1 VFRIHIV
8 KRLSHWEQHETQ
20 GNKTNKG
27 SKAKQQ
33 ERNANIAARN
43 AGHTQQWTTPSV
55 GSILI
60 SILTSITI
68 KVRVFKKHFKKTF
81 KNILDN
87 FEKLQINS
95 FDSVT
100 V

>member
-1 VFRIHIV
+1 MCILIHIV

-27 SKAKQQ
+27 NKAKQQ

-43 AGHTQQWTTPSV
+43 TGHTQQWTTPNV

-60 SILTSITI
+60 SILISITT
-68 KVRVFKKHFKKTF
+68 KVRVL
-81 KNILDN
+81 KNILEN
-87 FEKLQINS
+87 FEKLHINS
-95 FDSVT
+95 FNV
-100 V
+100 

>member
-1 VFRIHIV
+1 VFRV
-8 KRLSHWEQHETQ
+8 GNTQ

-27 SKAKQQ
+27 NKAKQQ

-43 AGHTQQWTTPSV
+43 TGHTQPWTTPNV

-60 SILTSITI
+60 SILTSITT
-68 KVRVFKKHFKKTF
+68 KVCFFKTHF

-87 FEKLQINS
+87 FEKLHINS
-95 FDSVT
+95 F
-100 V
+100 